1 MDNNL
6 IEIKNINKKYFRQK
20 ALDNVSFNVKEG
32 KICGLIGENGAGKTT
47 LIRILTGLI
56 KPDFGEII
64 VKKKCKISALIE
76 NPALYY
82 GISALDNVKYQLLL
96 CGVEVS
102 NSIIENSLELVGLA
116 RADWLKKVKN
126 YSLGMKQR
134 LAIALAI
141 TDNPELLILDEPIN
155 GLDPQGI
162 KDIRQVIFTL
172 KNKLHMTILIS
183 SHVLAE
189 LDLVADEYVIMN
201 KGKVLKEISKVD
213 ILHLL
218 QDKILLECSIPES
231 AKKILSQNGVTYTKV
246 DSTLEINKS
255 PMSVTQIIDL
265 LRKEQIEITGIYR
278 KKTSLEDYYFSLIER
293 NL

>member
-76 NPALYY
+76 NPALYS

-231 AKKILSQNGVTYTKV
+231 AKKY
-246 DSTLEINKS
+246 
-255 PMSVTQIIDL
+255 
-265 LRKEQIEITGIYR
+265 
-278 KKTSLEDYYFSLIER
+278 
-293 NL
+293 

>member
-1 MDNNL
+1 
-6 IEIKNINKKYFRQK
+6 
-20 ALDNVSFNVKEG
+20 
-32 KICGLIGENGAGKTT
+32 
-47 LIRILTGLI
+47 
-56 KPDFGEII
+56 
-64 VKKKCKISALIE
+64 
-76 NPALYY
+76 
-82 GISALDNVKYQLLL
+82 
-96 CGVEVS
+96 
-102 NSIIENSLELVGLA
+102 
-116 RADWLKKVKN
+116 
-126 YSLGMKQR
+126 
-134 LAIALAI
+134 
-141 TDNPELLILDEPIN
+141 
-155 GLDPQGI
+155 GI
-162 KDIRQVIFTL
+162 KDIREIIFTL
-172 KNKLHMTILIS
+172 KSKLHMTILIS

-218 QDKILLECSIPES
+218 QDKILLECSIPEL

>member
-1 MDNNL
+1 M
-6 IEIKNINKKYFRQK
+6 
-20 ALDNVSFNVKEG
+20 
-32 KICGLIGENGAGKTT
+32 
-47 LIRILTGLI
+47 
-56 KPDFGEII
+56 
-64 VKKKCKISALIE
+64 
-76 NPALYY
+76 
-82 GISALDNVKYQLLL
+82 
-96 CGVEVS
+96 
-102 NSIIENSLELVGLA
+102 ELVGLA

-141 TDNPELLILDEPIN
+141 IDSPELLILDEPIN

-246 DSTLEINKS
+246 DSTLEINNS
-255 PMSVTQIIDL
+255 PMSVTQIVDL
-265 LRKEQIEITGIYR
+265 LRKEQIEITGIYQ
-278 KKTSLEDYYFSLIER
+278 KKTSLEDYYFILIER